1 MDNFRVALDGLH
13 YSLLLID
20 EPCRDLIGFEP
31 MDHQVNVF
39 DIALEPLTI
48 LPDYPQVDVIVVDG
62 LALLDVLLVVEDEG
76 EEFVVAGDE
85 VVEEGLEGVADG
97 ELSVGDG
104 ADEGGGV
111 EDEVQE
117 VVVCLHVWAFEVLGQ
132 SFILVDGIDQFVNGL
147 QI

>member
-117 VVVCLHVWAFEVLGQ
+117 VVVCLHVWAFEALGQ